1 MAASPTVIDLFAG
14 GGGTSTG
21 TVQSFQSRGHEK
33 ITLTALNHDRY
44 AIETHRINYPWA
56 THYQQDIKKVNPTE
70 VADPYELDLLVA
82 APSCQGFSVA
92 RGGKVMSKK
101 TRESRE
107 QAQSV
112 AFWMHKLKPRAVLV
126 ENVSEFQKWGAIDSN
141 DNPIKEKK
149 GLMFKAWLQGIAK
162 LGYAFEYRILNAA
175 DYGDPT
181 TRRRFFMIAIRQD
194 ITDFSES
201 IPHISW
207 PIPSHSKSGSPTT
220 AKWRSA
226 REVLR
231 LDIHG
236 ESIFNPSPNTASGRR
251 MIDTMN
257 KTGLP
262 LSIRTMER
270 IYAGLVKFSSP
281 EIQPF
286 ILSQA
291 SGGSPRNIDDPVMTI
306 PTAGKHALI
315 EPYILPKEGYFRG
328 NLAKSIKEPL
338 GTILAGRE
346 YGHLI
351 EPFIVKYYKS
361 GGNIQ
366 ETNIPLPTLT
376 TKDRIGFCEPFLL
389 PYHGER
395 KGQDLRIRSI
405 NEPMPTVTTV
415 HNLSLI
421 QPSIK
426 INGSTYM
433 IDIRYRMLLPE
444 ELAAAMSFPKSY
456 RFAGPKG
463 EVTKQIGNAV
473 AVSIARS
480 LIGSIIDSLKIG
492 GI

>member
-21 TVQSFQSRGHEK
+21 TVQSFQARGHEK

-82 APSCQGFSVA
+82 SPSCQGFSVA

-149 GLMFKAWLQGIAK
+149 GLMFKAWLQGISK
-162 LGYAFEYRILNAA
+162 LGYAYEYRILNAA

-201 IPHISW
+201 IPHITW
-207 PIPSHSKSGSPTT
+207 PVPSHSKSGSPTT
-220 AKWRSA
+220 EKWRSA

-251 MIDTMN
+251 MIDTMK

-286 ILSQA
+286 IIRSEH
-291 SGGSPRNIDDPVMTI
+291 GGGIDAVDKPIKTITANSHGGTMGLVSPF
-306 PTAGKHALI
+306 LI
-315 EPYILPKEGYFRG
+315 
-328 NLAKSIKEPL
+328 
-338 GTILAGRE
+338 
-346 YGHLI
+346 
-351 EPFIVKYYKS
+351 KYYTS
-361 GGNIQ
+361 GENIQ
-366 ETNIPLPTLT
+366 EIDIPLPTLT

-480 LIGSIIDSLKIG
+480 LTGSIIVSLKIG